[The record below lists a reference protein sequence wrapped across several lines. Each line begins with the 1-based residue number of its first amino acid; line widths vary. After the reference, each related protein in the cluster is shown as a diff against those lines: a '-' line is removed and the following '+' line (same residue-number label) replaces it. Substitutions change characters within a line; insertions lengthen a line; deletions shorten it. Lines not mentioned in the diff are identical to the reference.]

1 MSQHL
6 INELESMK
14 KKLLL
19 LGNMAEQSV
28 RKSGV
33 ALNSL
38 DPQLAK
44 EVILMDHQIDLKEV
58 EIEEDCLK
66 ILALHQPV
74 ASDLRL
80 VISALKITSDLE
92 RIGDL
97 GVNIAE
103 RAIYLSKRPPVPV
116 PFDFENM
123 WQLSLDMVKRSLEA
137 LVRLDLQLAKQVCE
151 DDDKV
156 DTINKEMYQRVY
168 SGIKKSPDHVESFI
182 HYLSISRHLER
193 VADYATNICE
203 DVIYMIEGRIVRHQ
217 PEEYLTGKRYEEDQ
231 VVLSYSHL

>member
-6 INELESMK
+6 INELEKLK

-28 RKSGV
+28 RQGGLAIK
-33 ALNSL
+33 NL
-38 DPQLAK
+38 DPEMAK

-74 ASDLRL
+74 ANDLR
-80 VISALKITSDLE
+80 VVVSALKITSDLE

-103 RAIYLSKRPPVPV
+103 RTIYLSQQPPVPI

-123 WQLSLDMVKRSLEA
+123 WQLSLDMVKRALEA
-137 LVRLDLQLAKQVCE
+137 MVNMDLALAKKVCE

-156 DTINKEMYQRVY
+156 DQINKEMYQKVY
-168 SGIKKSPDHVESFI
+168 DGVRSNPEHVESLI
-182 HYLSISRHLER
+182 HYLSVSRHLER

-203 DVIYMIEGRIVRHQ
+203 DVIYMIEGRIVRHN
-217 PEEYLTGKRYEEDQ
+217 PEVYLSGKRYDK
-231 VVLSYSHL
+231 LK

>member
-6 INELESMK
+6 INELESLK
-14 KKLLL
+14 KKLLE
-19 LGNMAEQSV
+19 LGAMAQQSV
-28 RKSGV
+28 LKGGM
-33 ALNSL
+33 ALQAL
-38 DPQLAK
+38 DPNIAK

-74 ASDLRL
+74 ANDLRL

-103 RAIYLSKRPPVPV
+103 RAIYLSKQPPVPV

-123 WQLSLDMVKRSLEA
+123 WKLSLDMVKRSLEA
-137 LVRLDLQLAKQVCE
+137 LVRLDLNMAKQVCE
-151 DDDKV
+151 DDDLV
-156 DTINKEMYQRVY
+156 DKINKEMYQKVY
-168 SGIKKSPDHVESFI
+168 DGIKKTPEYVESYI

-203 DVIYMIEGRIVRHQ
+203 DIIYMIEGRIVRHQ
-217 PEEYLTGKRYEEDQ
+217 PEEYLTGKRLE
-231 VVLSYSHL
+231 

>member
-1 MSQHL
+1 MSAHL
-6 INELESMK
+6 VSELEQLK
-14 KKLLL
+14 RKLLH
-19 LGNMAEQSV
+19 LGWMAEQSV
-28 RKSGV
+28 RKGGL
-33 ALNSL
+33 ALKTL
-38 DPQLAK
+38 DAK
-44 EVILMDHQIDLKEV
+44 QAREVILMDHEIDLAEV

-74 ASDLRL
+74 ANDLRF
-80 VISALKITSDLE
+80 VISTLKINNDLE

-103 RAIYLSKRPPVPV
+103 RTIYLGKQPPVPI

-123 WQLSLDMVKRSLEA
+123 WQLALDMVKRSLDA
-137 LVRLDLQLAKQVCE
+137 LVRLDINLAKKVCE
-151 DDDKV
+151 DDDAV
-156 DTINKEMYQRVY
+156 DTINKDMYKRVY
-168 SGIKKSPDHVESFI
+168 EGIRKNPEHVESLI

-217 PEEYLTGKRYEEDQ
+217 PEEYLTGKRYTQDDP
-231 VVLSYSHL
+231 SSKS